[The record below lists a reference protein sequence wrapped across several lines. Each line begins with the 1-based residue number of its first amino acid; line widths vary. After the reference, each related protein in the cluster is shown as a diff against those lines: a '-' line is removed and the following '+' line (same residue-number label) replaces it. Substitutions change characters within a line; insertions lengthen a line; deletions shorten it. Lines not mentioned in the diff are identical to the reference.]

1 MLNSVYTTI
10 FSEECSEI
18 DIQIV
23 AEYPGTVPDFTR
35 AEIYSLWDSDN
46 EPLGIFVRSGDE
58 LNYEGTELGKE
69 EFNQVAAF
77 ISSFREGDW
86 DL

>member
-10 FSEECSEI
+10 FTDESGEI

-23 AEYPGTVPDFTR
+23 AEHPGIVVDFNS
-35 AEIYSLWDSDN
+35 AEIYSAWNSDN
-46 EPLGIFVRSGDE
+46 EPMGIFIRSGDE
-58 LNYEGTELGKE
+58 LIYEGTELAE
-69 EFNQVAAF
+69 EEYKQLAF
-77 ISSFREGDW
+77 FIASFREGDW